1 MRRGSISVDAK
12 LWSKSWR
19 RTFFWHWCYPQS
31 CRKELRWM
39 VASQVRQWWNVL
51 VVAIITEM
59 VYTQCLN
66 THMTT
71 WHWNLPKFQAP
82 DSTLLQQ
89 IAQRSTLNTLL
100 KYTWAP
106 DLPQNTLR
114 LTLGDRYLRG
124 CHIYMVFKLEN
135 DWLFLLLGQS
145 FENWVIKR

>member
-1 MRRGSISVDAK
+1 
-12 LWSKSWR
+12 
-19 RTFFWHWCYPQS
+19 
-31 CRKELRWM
+31 
-39 VASQVRQWWNVL
+39 
-51 VVAIITEM
+51 
-59 VYTQCLN
+59 
-66 THMTT
+66 MTT

-100 KYTWAP
+100 KYMWAP

-124 CHIYMVFKLEN
+124 YHIYMVFKLEN
-135 DWLFLLLGQS
+135 DWLFLLLGRS